1 MASFRPLI
9 DAYGLPIGRRP
20 APRPSGKS
28 PASPRLP
35 WQLELIGLPLV
46 LLLLIPLAALL
57 MRTPVA
63 MLYEYASDAPAFG
76 ASAGTQYATM
86 LSFVSSGV
94 GICTSSTR
102 PGPQADVGSTHRLG
116 RRS

>member
-20 APRPSGKS
+20 AARPPGQA

-57 MRTPVA
+57 RTPVTL
-63 MLYEYASDAPAFG
+63 LYEYASDAA
-76 ASAGTQYATM
+76 
-86 LSFVSSGV
+86 L
-94 GICTSSTR
+94 IRR
-102 PGPQADVGSTHRLG
+102 PPDL
-116 RRS
+116 